1 MDDLIQVPVNKE
13 STKNLFRKGLD
24 YLRGRSSEE
33 ESRDQFYKTS
43 PYLFERLIDFGKSFH
58 FKDKVLFYTGLF
70 RGFFKS
76 STRRDNIVWRWDKL
90 RTEEY
95 HCKKVC

>member
-1 MDDLIQVPVNKE
+1 MDDLIQVPGNKE

-24 YLRGRSSEE
+24 YLRGRSPEE

-43 PYLFERLIDFGKSFH
+43 PYLFDFGKSFH

>member
-1 MDDLIQVPVNKE
+1 MNKE

-24 YLRGRSSEE
+24 YLRGRSPEE

-90 RTEEY
+90 RTEED